1 MKIRCPIHN
10 QFADDILKA
19 AEEQHRYLTID
30 EVRQQIKDCEIEM
43 RRAAKEMRFEE
54 AAEWRDKMRHYQQI
68 ELTLA

>member
-1 MKIRCPIHN
+1 MPYSH
-10 QFADDILKA
+10 QYADDILKA